1 LSHEGL
7 NNKTND
13 EHETLKAN
21 LKDLE
26 IADKK
31 LADEN
36 TRMKKVLEVTNTT
49 SVNAE
54 KEMNGLKEINENL
67 VKDLKVLN
75 LKLYSFVPDLTE
87 T

>member
-1 LSHEGL
+1 M
-7 NNKTND
+7 
-13 EHETLKAN
+13 AN
-21 LKDLE
+21 
-26 IADKK
+26 KK

-67 VKDLKVLN
+67 IKDLKVLN

-87 T
+87 A

>member
-1 LSHEGL
+1 
-7 NNKTND
+7 
-13 EHETLKAN
+13 
-21 LKDLE
+21 
-26 IADKK
+26 
-31 LADEN
+31 
-36 TRMKKVLEVTNTT
+36 MKKVLEVTNTT

-67 VKDLKVLN
+67 IKDLKVLN